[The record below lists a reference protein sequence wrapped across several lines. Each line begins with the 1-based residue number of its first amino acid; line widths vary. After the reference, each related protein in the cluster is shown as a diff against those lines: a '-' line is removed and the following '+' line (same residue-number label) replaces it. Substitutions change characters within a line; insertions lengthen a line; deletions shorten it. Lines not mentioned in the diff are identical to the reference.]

1 MTYEKRTKNHFFDF
15 NIGSNHVNGKSGFCR
30 RAEKSEAIRYRD
42 ELIST
47 FQSETELENY
57 LENMPALHFEG
68 GCGIDPT
75 RQHGSKT
82 YKKYFDRGYD
92 YDTNTPTV
100 LYRLYCYWC
109 DGFMYIVE
117 YPDP

>member
-1 MTYEKRTKNHFFDF
+1 M
-15 NIGSNHVNGKSGFCR
+15 KSVQRIIFSILTLVVIMSMANPVF
-30 RAEKSEAIRYRD
+30 AEEQKKVKLYDTEMN
-42 ELIST
+42 LIST

-100 LYRLYCYWC
+100 LYRLYCYW
-109 DGFMYIVE
+109 
-117 YPDP
+117 

>member
-1 MTYEKRTKNHFFDF
+1 M
-15 NIGSNHVNGKSGFCR
+15 KSVQRIIFSILTLVVIMSMANPVF
-30 RAEKSEAIRYRD
+30 AEEQKKVKLYDTEMN
-42 ELIST
+42 LIST

-82 YKKYFDRGYD
+82 YKSIL
-92 YDTNTPTV
+92 TV
-100 LYRLYCYWC
+100 DMITTQIRRPCC
-109 DGFMYIVE
+109 TVYIATGAMGLCTS
-117 YPDP
+117 